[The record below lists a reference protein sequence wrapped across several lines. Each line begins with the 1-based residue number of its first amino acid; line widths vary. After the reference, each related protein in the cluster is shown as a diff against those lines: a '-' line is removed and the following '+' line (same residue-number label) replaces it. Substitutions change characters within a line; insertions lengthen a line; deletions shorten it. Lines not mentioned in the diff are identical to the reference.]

1 MSLYFDQNL
10 RKSLEQAK
18 VSQFTL
24 GIFHLVP
31 AQNFTKMYVG
41 VEGVRNV
48 SFSENL
54 AYVLNE

>member
-41 VEGVRNV
+41 VEGVNV